1 MSIEVEAMTDNERNN
16 LMKMMMVELLNIQ
29 EEVLGDDIDYDEID
43 LTVTF
48 R

>member
-1 MSIEVEAMTDNERNN
+1 MTDSERND
-16 LMKMMMVELLNIQ
+16 LMKMTMVELLNIQ
-29 EEVLGDDIDYDEID
+29 EEVLIDDIDYDEID